1 MYRQT
6 QLMESQVTML
16 EQNQKQVGEIV
27 NNIMNQGQSG
37 HESGAALK
45 QNIFNENRR
54 MMLEMMAPI
63 TQQLNDMKILYENT
77 KATSTDVESKMG
89 QL

>member
-1 MYRQT
+1 
-6 QLMESQVTML
+6 
-16 EQNQKQVGEIV
+16 
-27 NNIMNQGQSG
+27 
-37 HESGAALK
+37 
-45 QNIFNENRR
+45 
-54 MMLEMMAPI
+54 MMAPI